1 MDYYS
6 IRVPFISQ
14 EEIKK
19 MADEFRNR
27 YWGESLPVDIEKI
40 IDGKLKIQIIPI
52 PNLRRDCDMDAHISF
67 NWQFLYVDADM
78 YKDDRQQN
86 RLRFSFAHEIG
97 HYILHENIY
106 SDFKLNN
113 IYKLYEIIGQIPA
126 EQYGYLETQANKFAG
141 YLLVP
146 REKLEIEKKKLIDQ
160 LKQNPEFIKISDDK
174 SQNSYLAIPLAPIF
188 GVSQEAMEIVLS
200 ESH

>member
-6 IRVPFISQ
+6 IKVPFISQ

-19 MADEFRNR
+19 MADEFRSR
-27 YWGESLPVDIEKI
+27 YCGESLPVDIEKI

-113 IYKLYEIIGQIPA
+113 IYKLYELVGQIPA

-146 REKLEIEKKKLIDQ
+146 REKLEIEKKKMIDQ
-160 LKQNPEFIKISDDK
+160 LKQNPEFIQISDDK

-200 ESH
+200 ENH

>member
-19 MADEFRNR
+19 MADGFRNR

-113 IYKLYEIIGQIPA
+113 IYKLYELVGQIPA

-146 REKLEIEKKKLIDQ
+146 REKLEIEKKKMIDQ

>member
-1 MDYYS
+1 MDYCD
-6 IRVPFISQ
+6 IRVPFISK

-19 MADEFRNR
+19 AADEFRDR
-27 YWGESLPVDIEKI
+27 YCGELLPVDIEKI

-67 NWQFLYVDADM
+67 NWQTLYVDADM

-97 HYILHENIY
+97 HYILHKDIY
-106 SDFKLNN
+106 SAFKLNN
-113 IYKLYEIIGQIPA
+113 IYKLYELVEQIPA

>member
-19 MADEFRNR
+19 MADGFRNR

-113 IYKLYEIIGQIPA
+113 IYKLYELVGQIPA